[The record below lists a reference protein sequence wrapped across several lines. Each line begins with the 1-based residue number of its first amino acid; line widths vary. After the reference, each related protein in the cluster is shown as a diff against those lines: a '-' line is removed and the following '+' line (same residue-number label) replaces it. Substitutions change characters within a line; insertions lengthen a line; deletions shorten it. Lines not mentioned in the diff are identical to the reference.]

1 VTERQKTN
9 EALGKLLA
17 DGEPIRTAA
26 ALAPLAERLR
36 ARRAAERHAEKPSK
50 GQANQ
55 APQPPTA
62 QETEPS
68 GGRVVRLPIRLVAP
82 AVLVAAAAVALLVG
96 RPGFRVD
103 GARGVVGTP
112 VVATAG
118 RTRTVAFDDRS
129 QATLTA
135 GSAISVTEVTRHG
148 GRMRLENGEID
159 VAVVHHED
167 TRYTLESGPFSVTV
181 IGTQFRL
188 GWLASEQRL
197 DLHMR
202 EGRVHVRGCGKE
214 RDVAGTEEISW
225 RCEAAAVPGALS
237 LVASSVPSVPPSVP
251 ELAVPAPSPAPSHAD
266 PPLGNAPSA
275 DDRFRKALA
284 SGDGAAILA
293 AARADFDGILAR
305 ADGKELGPLGDAARR
320 LGAPEETAIW
330 TAAQRRFP
338 GSPLARTAAFH
349 LGRKA
354 AAAGDRSAA
363 ARWLTDATADPSAPF
378 YREALGRLVEVAN
391 QQGDTVAAKRN
402 ASKYLAA
409 FPDGP
414 HAALARTIVA
424 KDGP

>member
-17 DGEPIRTAA
+17 DGAPIRTAA
-26 ALAPLAERLR
+26 ELAPLAERLR
-36 ARRAAERHAEKPSK
+36 ARRAQDRQEAKDAT
-50 GQANQ
+50 Q
-55 APQPPTA
+55 APQPETAQKPA

-103 GARGVVGTP
+103 GARGVVGAP

-135 GSAISVTEVTRHG
+135 GSAISVTDVTRHG

-188 GWLASEQRL
+188 AWAPSEQRL

-214 RDVAGTEEISW
+214 QDVAGTEEISW
-225 RCEAAAVPGALS
+225 RCEVAPVPGAPPL
-237 LVASSVPSVPPSVP
+237 LASSVPSALPSVP
-251 ELAVPAPSPAPSHAD
+251 ELAVPAPSPAPSHVD
-266 PPLGNAPSA
+266 VPLGSAPTA
-275 DDRFRKALA
+275 DERFRKALA
-284 SGDGAAILA
+284 SGDDAAILA

-354 AAAGDRSAA
+354 AAAGDRAA
-363 ARWLTDATADPSAPF
+363 ASRWLTDATADPSAPF

-424 KDGP
+424 KDAP